1 MVDVVK
7 QLAEQ
12 TVGKIAKQH
21 EARQQLSRA
30 EVSKLVAKANKRV
43 ARLERNN
50 LESRSNIGG
59 RDKQQ
64 QQQRSMSQRE
74 RDTIIHLVAGG

>member
-12 TVGKIAKQH
+12 VVNKIAKQH
-21 EARQQLSRA
+21 EVRQQLSRA

-43 ARLERNN
+43 ARL
-50 LESRSNIGG
+50 
-59 RDKQQ
+59 
-64 QQQRSMSQRE
+64 
-74 RDTIIHLVAGG
+74 